1 MKKSNKVLRRRR
13 ESFVRAPHKLLW
25 LFALVGV
32 LSLSCSLENK
42 EYVNLSLS
50 IEVPQALNGTARLQ
64 PNNSRFIHPDGTRLL
79 FKLYARGALINE
91 QTIPLNPQPTS
102 LTPQN
107 AVAITIEKV
116 PYNQPLKVELF
127 VYGENPQGGNEALL
141 LGSNEIEL
149 GALNRGVSKV
159 SLGVKPTT
167 QATAKY
173 ELEDPNGEDEN
184 SLLLNSEGSSAI
196 WKIQMYPKKGLYV
209 LDGNSEQI
217 PDIRFYDAEGKT
229 YQNTFLLDTN
239 SGFNKT
245 LVFYHPEN
253 SSSTYYAYFGSI
265 VEGLWFGGSKLS
277 QSMVVTK
284 LNVTSGGVD
293 ILFDT
298 SSNPDAYAEDLG
310 QVSSWEDKKELVLT
324 MYNPYPFS
332 LQLSYRIEN
341 GDGQVNEES
350 KNKFTFTGFPDV
362 LLPGKSKEFTVSFQ
376 DSKYIAGA
384 DASYSVKCTM
394 SAPEVSDFVLLFT
407 GSTSG

>member
-79 FKLYARGALINE
+79 FKLYASGALINE

-159 SLGVKPTT
+159 SLGVKPKTT
-167 QATAKY
+167 ATANYKEEGDDFFY
-173 ELEDPNGEDEN
+173 LETNN
-184 SLLLNSEGSSAI
+184 TSSNLWNI
-196 WKIQMYPKKGLYV
+196 EMPPKKGLY
-209 LDGNSEQI
+209 LLNSTSAVMPEKI
-217 PDIRFYDAEGKT
+217 YLYDAEGKA
-229 YQNTFLLDTN
+229 YKNTFEFNTY
-239 SGFNKT
+239 SVNKT
-245 LVFYHPEN
+245 LVFYHPEDIK
-253 SSSTYYAYFGSI
+253 STYYAYFGSTED
-265 VEGLWFGGSKLS
+265 VQLGGSKLS
-277 QSMVVTK
+277 Q
-284 LNVTSGGVD
+284 D
-293 ILFDT
+293 ILITKMDGSSSAILNGIYPEYLGHVGSDT
-298 SSNPDAYAEDLG
+298 K
-310 QVSSWEDKKELVLT
+310 QKELILT
-324 MYNPYPFS
+324 IYNPYPFS
-332 LQLSYRIEN
+332 LNLAYRIEN
-341 GDGQVNEES
+341 GDGQDVNTNS
-350 KNKFTFTGFPDV
+350 KNKFTFTDFPDV
-362 LLPGKSKEFTVSFQ
+362 LLPGKSKEFTVTFQ
-376 DSKYIAGA
+376 DSVFEGYNNFNVA
-384 DASYSVKCTM
+384 CTI
-394 SAPEVSDFVLLFT
+394 SAPDVADFVLLFS
-407 GSTSG
+407 GSSC